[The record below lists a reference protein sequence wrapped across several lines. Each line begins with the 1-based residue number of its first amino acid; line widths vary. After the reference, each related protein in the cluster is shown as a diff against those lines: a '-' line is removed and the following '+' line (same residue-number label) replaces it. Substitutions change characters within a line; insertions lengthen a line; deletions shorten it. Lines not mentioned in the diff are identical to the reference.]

1 MADNTIEAA
10 IFKSLG
16 EEATI
21 SAVVGSDPARI
32 FPLIVPQDQAL
43 PAMTY
48 QQISGDRDHVLS
60 GPTGFTK
67 NRYQFNCWA
76 ATYPEAKRLFEAL
89 RIFWDGFSG
98 TVLNREIQ
106 CVQMENEL
114 DVSAKKPGI
123 DIIDRYGKQADFI
136 ISFLEPTS

>member
-1 MADNTIEAA
+1 MADNTIETA
-10 IFKSLG
+10 IFKSVT
-16 EEATI
+16 EEASI
-21 SAVVGSDPARI
+21 SDIIGTQLYS
-32 FPLIVPQDQAL
+32 LIAAQDATL
-43 PAMTY
+43 PYMTY

-76 ATYPEAKRLFEAL
+76 KTYGGAKRLFEAL

-98 TVLNREIQ
+98 TVLGREIQ
-106 CVQMENEL
+106 CVQMENEIDSL
-114 DVSAKKPGI
+114 AKKPGI
-123 DIIDRYGKQADFI
+123 DVIDRYSKQADFI

>member
-1 MADNTIEAA
+1 MADNTIETA
-10 IFKSLG
+10 IFKSLT
-16 EEATI
+16 EESSI
-21 SAVVGSDPARI
+21 SDIMGTRLYSLVA
-32 FPLIVPQDQAL
+32 PQDATL
-43 PAMTY
+43 PYMTY

-67 NRYQFNCWA
+67 NRFQFNCWA
-76 ATYPEAKRLFEAL
+76 TTYGGAKRLFEAL

-106 CVQMENEL
+106 CSQMENEL
-114 DVSAKKPGI
+114 DSIAKKPGV
-123 DIIDRYGKQADFI
+123 DVIDRYSKQADFI

>member
-10 IFKSLG
+10 IFKSLT
-16 EEATI
+16 EDSSISTI
-21 SAVVGSDPARI
+21 IGTRL
-32 FPLIVPQDQAL
+32 FPLVIPQDGSM
-43 PAMTY
+43 PAITY

-76 ATYPEAKRLFEAL
+76 TTYGGAKRLFEAL

-98 TVLNREIQ
+98 TVLTIAIQ
-106 CVQMENEL
+106 CVQMENEI
-114 DVSAKKPGI
+114 DSIAKKPGV
-123 DIIDRYGKQADFI
+123 DVIDRFGKQADFI
-136 ISFLEPTS
+136 ISFTEPTS